1 MPPCGWP
8 FTTLTVFAAGGAAV
22 DGAPAAELPGLEAPD
37 GAVEPPSSPPG
48 RRSTNARMRTTTVAA
63 RMPMRG
69 GAVTGGRLRDRVPGR
84 APSHAWPAPAAPRG
98 APRRPG
104 PGRSLL
110 RTGARGMRFA
120 RILVPLDGS
129 PLAEAVMPVACSLA
143 KRLGGT
149 LLLLHV
155 LEHEPPA
162 AVHGEPHLCDAR
174 EALAYLERRATELR
188 REGIAVESHVHERP
202 VEDVAPAVDVHAHE
216 FDADLI
222 AMCAHGRS
230 NLRTRLIGS
239 IAERILRAGSV
250 PVLLRTVR
258 RADQPAFA
266 LRRVLV
272 PIDFGH
278 DIDAALDAARLLAP
292 PYGAAVTLL
301 AAPERPAPV
310 TSRLLPG
317 ASALMR
323 AYDLDALRGR
333 IGEVADRLRA
343 DLPDVEAMVAEQPPT
358 PAILAASDGLPADL
372 IVLVTDAHGGLS
384 SWSEPSTV
392 QQLLRRA
399 DLTLLLIR
407 EL

>member
-1 MPPCGWP
+1 
-8 FTTLTVFAAGGAAV
+8 
-22 DGAPAAELPGLEAPD
+22 
-37 GAVEPPSSPPG
+37 
-48 RRSTNARMRTTTVAA
+48 
-63 RMPMRG
+63 
-69 GAVTGGRLRDRVPGR
+69 
-84 APSHAWPAPAAPRG
+84 
-98 APRRPG
+98 
-104 PGRSLL
+104 
-110 RTGARGMRFA
+110 MRFA

-129 PLAEAVMPVACSLA
+129 ALAEAVMPAACSLA

-155 LEHEPPA
+155 LEQEPPA

-174 EALAYLERRATELR
+174 DALAYLERQAAELR
-188 REGIAVESHVHERP
+188 AEGITVESHVHERP

-216 FDADLI
+216 FGADLI

-230 NLRTRLIGS
+230 NLRSRLIGS

-258 RADQPAFA
+258 RADAPAFV

-278 DIDAALDAARLLAP
+278 DVDAALGAARLLAP

-301 AAPERPAPV
+301 AAPERPAP
-310 TSRLLPG
+310 TARLLPG
-317 ASALMR
+317 TSALMR
-323 AYDLDALRGR
+323 AYDLDALRAR
-333 IGEVADRLRA
+333 IAEVADRLRA
-343 DLPDVEAMVAEQPPT
+343 DLGDVDAIVATEPPT
-358 PAILAASDGLPADL
+358 PAILAARDELEADL

-392 QQLLRRA
+392 QQLLRHA

>member
-1 MPPCGWP
+1 
-8 FTTLTVFAAGGAAV
+8 
-22 DGAPAAELPGLEAPD
+22 
-37 GAVEPPSSPPG
+37 
-48 RRSTNARMRTTTVAA
+48 
-63 RMPMRG
+63 
-69 GAVTGGRLRDRVPGR
+69 
-84 APSHAWPAPAAPRG
+84 
-98 APRRPG
+98 
-104 PGRSLL
+104 
-110 RTGARGMRFA
+110 MRFA

-174 EALAYLERRATELR
+174 EAFAYLERQATELR

-266 LRRVLV
+266 LRRLLV

-278 DIDAALDAARLLAP
+278 DVDASLDAARLLAP

-317 ASALMR
+317 TSALMR

-343 DLPDVEAMVAEQPPT
+343 DLPDVDAMVAEQPPT
-358 PAILAASDGLPADL
+358 PAILAASDELPADL

-392 QQLLRRA
+392 QQLLRHA

>member
-1 MPPCGWP
+1 MP
-8 FTTLTVFAAGGAAV
+8 
-22 DGAPAAELPGLEAPD
+22 
-37 GAVEPPSSPPG
+37 
-48 RRSTNARMRTTTVAA
+48 R
-63 RMPMRG
+63 
-69 GAVTGGRLRDRVPGR
+69 R
-84 APSHAWPAPAAPRG
+84 APRHACPCPRG
-98 APRRPG
+98 APRRAP
-104 PGRSLL
+104 PGRSLPG
-110 RTGARGMRFA
+110 TGARGMRFA

-155 LEHEPPA
+155 LEQEPPA

-174 EALAYLERRATELR
+174 EAFDYLERQATELR
-188 REGIAVESHVHERP
+188 REDVAVESHVHERR
-202 VEDVAPAVDVHAHE
+202 VEDVARAVDMHAHE

-230 NLRTRLIGS
+230 NLRARLIGS

-258 RADQPAFA
+258 RAEVPAFD

-272 PIDFGH
+272 PMDFGH
-278 DIDAALDAARLLAP
+278 DVDAALAAARVLAP

-301 AAPERPAPV
+301 AAAERPSP

-317 ASALMR
+317 TSALMR
-323 AYDLDALRGR
+323 AYDLDALRAR
-333 IGEVADRLRA
+333 VGEVADRLRA
-343 DLPDVEAMVAEQPPT
+343 DVGEVDAIVAAEAPT
-358 PAILAASDGLPADL
+358 TAILAAGDALPADL

-384 SWSEPSTV
+384 GWSEPSTV

-399 DLTLLLIR
+399 DMTLLLIR